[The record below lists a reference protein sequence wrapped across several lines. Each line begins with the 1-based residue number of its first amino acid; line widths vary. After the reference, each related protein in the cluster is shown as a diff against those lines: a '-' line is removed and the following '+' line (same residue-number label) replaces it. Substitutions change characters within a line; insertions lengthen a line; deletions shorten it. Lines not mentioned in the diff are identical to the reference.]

1 MQGFSFIIIN
11 QSKPYWT
18 FPFGL
23 SGTQTGRSGRRL
35 RELRFFL
42 LYTGGNGMLN
52 IKKTVENEKACFQLE
67 GRLDTITSPE
77 LEKELVDSLDNVKEL
92 VLDFEALDY
101 LSSAGLRVLLSTQ
114 KRMSRQGS
122 MKLVHV
128 NDTIMEIFEVTGFT
142 DILTIE

>member
-1 MQGFSFIIIN
+1 
-11 QSKPYWT
+11 
-18 FPFGL
+18 
-23 SGTQTGRSGRRL
+23 
-35 RELRFFL
+35 
-42 LYTGGNGMLN
+42 MLN
-52 IKKTVENEKACFQLE
+52 IKKTIENEKACFQLE

-77 LEKELVDSLDNVKEL
+77 LEKQLLGSLDGIKDL

-128 NDTIMEIFEVTGFT
+128 NDTIMESFEVTGFT

>member
-1 MQGFSFIIIN
+1 
-11 QSKPYWT
+11 
-18 FPFGL
+18 
-23 SGTQTGRSGRRL
+23 
-35 RELRFFL
+35 
-42 LYTGGNGMLN
+42 MLN
-52 IKKTVENEKACFQLE
+52 IKKTTENEKVCFQLE

-77 LEKELVDSLDNVKEL
+77 LEKQLLSALDHVKEL
-92 VLDFEALDY
+92 VLDFDALDY

-122 MKLVHV
+122 MKLIHV

>member
-1 MQGFSFIIIN
+1 
-11 QSKPYWT
+11 
-18 FPFGL
+18 
-23 SGTQTGRSGRRL
+23 
-35 RELRFFL
+35 
-42 LYTGGNGMLN
+42 MLN

-128 NDTIMEIFEVTGFT
+128 
-142 DILTIE
+142 IERRSYEGSRSAVCSRRSST

>member
-1 MQGFSFIIIN
+1 
-11 QSKPYWT
+11 
-18 FPFGL
+18 
-23 SGTQTGRSGRRL
+23 
-35 RELRFFL
+35 
-42 LYTGGNGMLN
+42 MLN
-52 IKKTVENEKACFQLE
+52 IKKTTENHKVCFQLE

-77 LEKELVDSLDNVKEL
+77 LEKQLLSSLDNVKEL

-128 NDTIMEIFEVTGFT
+128 NQTILEIFEVTGFS

>member
-1 MQGFSFIIIN
+1 
-11 QSKPYWT
+11 
-18 FPFGL
+18 
-23 SGTQTGRSGRRL
+23 
-35 RELRFFL
+35 
-42 LYTGGNGMLN
+42 MLN

-101 LSSAGLRVLLSTQ
+101 LSSAGLLLLSTQ

>member
-1 MQGFSFIIIN
+1 
-11 QSKPYWT
+11 
-18 FPFGL
+18 
-23 SGTQTGRSGRRL
+23 
-35 RELRFFL
+35 
-42 LYTGGNGMLN
+42 MLN

-67 GRLDTITSPE
+67 GR
-77 LEKELVDSLDNVKEL
+77 
-92 VLDFEALDY
+92 LDFEALDY